1 MLRNFGDVRNA
12 LSMLSLSNWQVSM
25 LGEEARP
32 LSLLPERFL
41 PGKKITSALYD
52 LGFFGMFDDMIAD
65 ASLH

>member
-1 MLRNFGDVRNA
+1 
-12 LSMLSLSNWQVSM
+12 MLSLSNWQVSM

-32 LSLLPERFL
+32 LSLLPEMFL

-52 LGFFGMFDDMIAD
+52 LGFFGMFDDLMIAD